1 MRSHN
6 NVLNGVRPCLMP
18 PARLPR
24 TPLTTYV
31 PALPRSALRATWW
44 WLPPGAYRWRS
55 GGCRPELP
63 DVEVAVDLPAHRLGR
78 SLCSRGTFPR
88 VGAVSAFSQSPE
100 AHGVRAMVRQ
110 GPWAVPHAR
119 EGEVVQAHP
128 GDGSLPWA
136 LFLLR
141 FGYLLSL
148 ESEREINLMYWCHLR
163 TPPVLAWD
171 WDVRGMCPWNS
182 HKNLGGSRCFIQV

>member
-1 MRSHN
+1 M
-6 NVLNGVRPCLMP
+6 
-18 PARLPR
+18 
-24 TPLTTYV
+24 
-31 PALPRSALRATWW
+31 
-44 WLPPGAYRWRS
+44 
-55 GGCRPELP
+55 
-63 DVEVAVDLPAHRLGR
+63 EVAVDLPAHRLGR